1 MCPEFCPGHH
11 GIVDE
16 LLKPSPRAPPGLRG
30 HIRIDSKQGDCWAQ
44 VPDVLNNG
52 DPLKVKPCKVEGNS
66 RQPRRSDLHR
76 PLGPEAPRGA
86 PADPSAPAEGPAPA
100 PIGEMILRGFTW
112 MLMIGVAAAFAISFG
127 EVLDAL

>member
-1 MCPEFCPGHH
+1 MLAAVAVAKIA
-11 GIVDE
+11 GIST
-16 LLKPSPRAPPGLRG
+16 LLILA
-30 HIRIDSKQGDCWAQ
+30 WF
-44 VPDVLNNG
+44 V
-52 DPLKVKPCKVEGNS
+52 VKIV
-66 RQPRRSDLHR
+66 
-76 PLGPEAPRGA
+76 RGA